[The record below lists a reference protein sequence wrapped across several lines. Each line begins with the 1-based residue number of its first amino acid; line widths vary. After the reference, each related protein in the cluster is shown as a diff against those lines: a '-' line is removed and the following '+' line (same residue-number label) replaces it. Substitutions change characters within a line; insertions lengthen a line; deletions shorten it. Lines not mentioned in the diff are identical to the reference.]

1 MAKYELEQRAEAY
14 KLYVSDSLF
23 FIQHMFTNKETDED
37 FGNVFTTKFRDILRN
52 YEEEKTEVKKPQESA
67 EDIKN
72 RMIEKSLKLSG
83 TKL

>member
-1 MAKYELEQRAEAY
+1 M
-14 KLYVSDSLF
+14 YVSDSLF

-37 FGNVFTTKFRDILRN
+37 FGTVFTTKFRDILRN

-72 RMIEKSLKLSG
+72 KMIEKSLKLSG

>member
-1 MAKYELEQRAEAY
+1 M
-14 KLYVSDSLF
+14 YVSDSLF

-37 FGNVFTTKFRDILRN
+37 FGNVFTSKCRDIIRN
-52 YEEEKTEVKKPQESA
+52 YEEEKTEVKKSQESA

-72 RMIEKSLKLSG
+72 RMIEKGLKLSG

>member
-1 MAKYELEQRAEAY
+1 M
-14 KLYVSDSLF
+14 YVSDSLF

-37 FGNVFTTKFRDILRN
+37 FGNVFTSKFRDILHN
-52 YEEEKTEVKKPQESA
+52 YEEEKTEVKKPQDNA

-72 RMIEKSLKLSG
+72 RMIEKSIKLSG

>member
-1 MAKYELEQRAEAY
+1 M
-14 KLYVSDSLF
+14 YVSDSLF

-37 FGNVFTTKFRDILRN
+37 FGTVFTTKFRDILHN

>member
-1 MAKYELEQRAEAY
+1 M
-14 KLYVSDSLF
+14 YVSDSLF

-37 FGNVFTTKFRDILRN
+37 FGTVFTLKFRDMIRN
-52 YEEEKTEVKKPQESA
+52 YEEEKTEVKKPQDNA

>member
-1 MAKYELEQRAEAY
+1 M
-14 KLYVSDSLF
+14 YVSDSLF

-37 FGNVFTTKFRDILRN
+37 FGNVFTTKFRDILHN

>member
-1 MAKYELEQRAEAY
+1 M
-14 KLYVSDSLF
+14 YVSDSLF

-37 FGNVFTTKFRDILRN
+37 FGIVFTTKFRDILRN

-72 RMIEKSLKLSG
+72 RMIEKSIKLSG
-83 TKL
+83 NKL

>member
-1 MAKYELEQRAEAY
+1 M
-14 KLYVSDSLF
+14 YVSDSLF

-37 FGNVFTTKFRDILRN
+37 FGNVFTTKFRDILHN
-52 YEEEKTEVKKPQESA
+52 YEEEKTEVKKPQDNA

-72 RMIEKSLKLSG
+72 RMIEKSIKLSG

>member
-1 MAKYELEQRAEAY
+1 M
-14 KLYVSDSLF
+14 YVSDSLF

-37 FGNVFTTKFRDILRN
+37 FGNVFTTKFRDILHN
-52 YEEEKTEVKKPQESA
+52 YEEEKTEVKKPQDNA

-83 TKL
+83 T

>member
-1 MAKYELEQRAEAY
+1 M
-14 KLYVSDSLF
+14 YVSDSLF

-37 FGNVFTTKFRDILRN
+37 FGTVFTTKFRDILHN
-52 YEEEKTEVKKPQESA
+52 YEEEKTEVKKPQDNA

>member
-1 MAKYELEQRAEAY
+1 M
-14 KLYVSDSLF
+14 YVSDSLF

-37 FGNVFTTKFRDILRN
+37 FGNVFTSKFRDILRN
-52 YEEEKTEVKKPQESA
+52 YEEEKTEVKKPQETA

-72 RMIEKSLKLSG
+72 RMIEKGLKLSG

>member
-1 MAKYELEQRAEAY
+1 M
-14 KLYVSDSLF
+14 YVSDSLF

-37 FGNVFTTKFRDILRN
+37 FGNVFTTKFRDILHN
-52 YEEEKTEVKKPQESA
+52 YEEEKTEVKKPQDNA

-83 TKL
+83 SKL

>member
-1 MAKYELEQRAEAY
+1 M
-14 KLYVSDSLF
+14 YVSDSLF

-37 FGNVFTTKFRDILRN
+37 FGTVFTLKFRDMIRN

-67 EDIKN
+67 DDIKN

>member
-1 MAKYELEQRAEAY
+1 M
-14 KLYVSDSLF
+14 YVSDSLF

-37 FGNVFTTKFRDILRN
+37 FGTVFTTKFRDILRN
-52 YEEEKTEVKKPQESA
+52 YEEEKMEVKKPQESA

-72 RMIEKSLKLSG
+72 KMIEKSLKLSG

>member
-1 MAKYELEQRAEAY
+1 M
-14 KLYVSDSLF
+14 YVSDSLF

-37 FGNVFTTKFRDILRN
+37 FGIVFTSKFRDILRN
-52 YEEEKTEVKKPQESA
+52 YEEEKTEVKKHQENE

>member
-1 MAKYELEQRAEAY
+1 M
-14 KLYVSDSLF
+14 YVSDSLF

-37 FGNVFTTKFRDILRN
+37 FGTVFTTKFRDILHN
-52 YEEEKTEVKKPQESA
+52 YEEEKTEVKKPQDNA

-72 RMIEKSLKLSG
+72 RMIEKSLKFSG

>member
-1 MAKYELEQRAEAY
+1 M
-14 KLYVSDSLF
+14 YVSDSLF

-37 FGNVFTTKFRDILRN
+37 FGTVFTTKFRDILRN
-52 YEEEKTEVKKPQESA
+52 YEEEKTEVKKPQDNA

-72 RMIEKSLKLSG
+72 RMIEKSIKLSG

>member
-1 MAKYELEQRAEAY
+1 M
-14 KLYVSDSLF
+14 YVSDSLF

-37 FGNVFTTKFRDILRN
+37 FGTVFTTKFRDILHN
-52 YEEEKTEVKKPQESA
+52 YEEEKTEVKKPQDNA

-72 RMIEKSLKLSG
+72 RMIEKSLKLNG

>member
-1 MAKYELEQRAEAY
+1 M
-14 KLYVSDSLF
+14 YVSDSLF

-37 FGNVFTTKFRDILRN
+37 FGTVFTTKFRDILHN
-52 YEEEKTEVKKPQESA
+52 YEEEKTEVKKPQDNA

-72 RMIEKSLKLSG
+72 RMIEKSIKLSG

>member
-1 MAKYELEQRAEAY
+1 M
-14 KLYVSDSLF
+14 YVSDSLF

-37 FGNVFTTKFRDILRN
+37 FGTVFTLKFRDMIRN

-67 EDIKN
+67 DDIKN

-83 TKL
+83 AKL

>member
-1 MAKYELEQRAEAY
+1 M
-14 KLYVSDSLF
+14 YVSDSLF

-37 FGNVFTTKFRDILRN
+37 FGTVFTLKFRDMIRN

-67 EDIKN
+67 DDIKN
-72 RMIEKSLKLSG
+72 RMIEKSIKLSG